1 MFRAFSEER
10 LNTVF
15 ETTFENFEENN
26 YCRFMLIQF
35 MEKKERC
42 ASYAIDRVKGTCG
55 LRGSSMSES
64 NHSTINKFVLKNI
77 EGIHGLMLQLIK
89 CQKQTNDEQS

>member
-1 MFRAFSEER
+1 
-10 LNTVF
+10 
-15 ETTFENFEENN
+15 
-26 YCRFMLIQF
+26 MLIQF
-35 MEKKERC
+35 MEKKERW

-89 CQKQTNDEQS
+89 CQKQTNDDQSWNYNKRIFIFSDNLSIIL